1 MSYIGIP
8 WDEQKTVR
16 GKMRTVVSQFLRNF
30 SNASEDDWE
39 VFFRESERHLRRFA
53 KYTVRYNDLPRA
65 EEIYHQLVADLKD
78 KFALSEER
86 TYDSFRAVLYEF
98 FRGRLIDDMRRSA
111 TVTKHSGGVEQY
123 YRMLHRRD
131 ETPFADDG
139 GDYGDTDFVG
149 MCRAYIEDNVV
160 HGLSPLAR
168 DIYGITDDE
177 RDVWVRVRIKG
188 ETEADIARER
198 VAAGV
203 RGCSKT
209 NICDEVRKV
218 DGYLQAE
225 MRKFRDFRG

>member
-16 GKMRTVVSQFLRNF
+16 GRMRTVVSQFLRNF

-111 TVTKHSGGVEQY
+111 TVTKHSGGVEQH
-123 YRMLHRRD
+123 YRMLHRR
-131 ETPFADDG
+131 EESPFADDG
-139 GDYGDTDFVG
+139 DDYGDTDFVG
-149 MCRAYIEDNVV
+149 MCRGVKVPGTNDTTWRENSRSVAKAARISPSPSGEPEGMPRGEAEPRSGRYAGC
-160 HGLSPLAR
+160 GLP
-168 DIYGITDDE
+168 
-177 RDVWVRVRIKG
+177 
-188 ETEADIARER
+188 
-198 VAAGV
+198 GV
-203 RGCSKT
+203 R
-209 NICDEVRKV
+209 
-218 DGYLQAE
+218 
-225 MRKFRDFRG
+225 

>member
-1 MSYIGIP
+1 MSYIGMP

-39 VFFRESERHLRRFA
+39 LFFRESERHLRRFA

-86 TYDSFRAVLYEF
+86 TYDSFRAVLYAF
-98 FRGRLIDDMRRSA
+98 FRGCS
-111 TVTKHSGGVEQY
+111 
-123 YRMLHRRD
+123 
-131 ETPFADDG
+131 
-139 GDYGDTDFVG
+139 
-149 MCRAYIEDNVV
+149 RA
-160 HGLSPLAR
+160 
-168 DIYGITDDE
+168 
-177 RDVWVRVRIKG
+177 
-188 ETEADIARER
+188 
-198 VAAGV
+198 
-203 RGCSKT
+203 
-209 NICDEVRKV
+209 NICDAVRKV

>member
-8 WDEQKTVR
+8 WDEQETVR
-16 GKMRTVVSQFLRNF
+16 GKMRTVVSRFLRNF

-39 VFFRESERHLRRFA
+39 TFFRESERHLRRFA
-53 KYTVRYNDLPRA
+53 KYKVKYYDLPRA

-78 KFALSEER
+78 KFALPEER
-86 TYDSFRAVLYEF
+86 AFE
-98 FRGRLIDDMRRSA
+98 
-111 TVTKHSGGVEQY
+111 
-123 YRMLHRRD
+123 
-131 ETPFADDG
+131 DDG

-149 MCRAYIEDNVV
+149 TCRAYIEDNVV

-177 RDVWVRVRIKG
+177 RDVWVRVRIKD
-188 ETEADIARER
+188 ESEADIARER

-203 RGCSKT
+203 WGCSRA
-209 NICDEVRKV
+209 NICDAVRKV